1 MKKYICYIFAVLLVA
16 ASLCGCKKS
25 NVNPDAEV
33 PATTAAAGAAAD
45 ATEVTSATDA
55 GEEQKDAE
63 GTGTFGI
70 AEGYEGSF
78 VPSVTYKGSPLVI
91 TATMNGNDVMACLVV
106 TNVQQAKNMETDI
119 SEEDAKF
126 LVDVYE
132 KLLDGTMVLPI
143 DGDYVIR
150 EFVNVDFAYH
160 DCILRED
167 HNRKDESLSEENVI
181 LTVKFDLSIDASQKF
196 MVMAYVNGE
205 WVEVPATN
213 DGNGHI
219 VCEFEEICPV
229 AFVILK

>member
-1 MKKYICYIFAVLLVA
+1 MKKYICYILAVLLVT

-33 PATTAAAGAAAD
+33 PATTAAAD

-55 GEEQKDAE
+55 GEEQEDAE
-63 GTGTFGI
+63 GTSTFVT

-78 VPSVTYKGSPLVI
+78 VPSVTYKGGPLVV

-167 HNRKDESLSEENVI
+167 HNRKDESLSEKDVI

-205 WVEVPATN
+205 WVDIPATN
-213 DGNGHI
+213 DGNGHV